1 MEVKAKISGLRI
13 APKKVRL
20 VCDVI
25 RGLDVQEAQSQ
36 LQFIVKKSA
45 LPILK
50 LLNSALANAENN
62 FKIKKDNL
70 YIKKIFADEGPKL
83 KRWRPRAF
91 GRAAPILKRSSHI
104 TIILEEKKPT
114 KTGVKAKKFSKEGKV
129 KKDELEVVTKEE
141 LKKESAL
148 EKKEEVVK
156 RERKPFIS
164 IKEIKD
170 RFIRRS
176 GEK

>member
-1 MEVKAKISGLRI
+1 MEVRAKISGLKI
-13 APKKVRL
+13 APRKVRL

-25 RGLDVQEAQSQ
+25 RGMTCEQAVSQ
-36 LQFIVKKSA
+36 LQFMTKKSA

-50 LLNSALANAENN
+50 LLNSAIINAENN
-62 FKIKKDNL
+62 FKLKKDNL
-70 YIKKIFADEGPKL
+70 FIKEIFADEGAKL

-104 TIILEEKKPT
+104 TIVLEEKKPT
-114 KTGVKAKKFSKEGKV
+114 KAKIKTKKVSKEETV
-129 KKDELEVVTKEE
+129 KKEELKVVTKEE

-148 EKKEEVVK
+148 EKEGEVVK

-164 IKEIKD
+164 IKEIKGK
-170 RFIRRS
+170 FTRRS